1 MKRFIKSSIK
11 SLVTATK
18 HTLLRWRSSTA
29 WAKIH
34 DRLQQYAISPRL
46 HHPGRVMLKLKC
58 FIKSSIKSLVTATK
72 HTLQRWRSSTA
83 WAKIHDRLQQYAIS
97 PRLHHPGR
105 VMLKL
110 KCFIKSSIKSL
121 VTATKHTLLRWRSS
135 TVWAKI
141 HDRLQQYAILARLHQ
156 PIGIFLLLWPT
167 LWALWLAAK
176 GFPDL
181 VTLLVFVCG
190 VVLMRSASVAL
201 NDIADRKFDG
211 HVKRTRNRPIPTKRV
226 TPAEAL
232 AVAATLIAIAF
243 LLVLMMNALTVLLAF
258 VALLLAGIYPFVK
271 RYTYLPQFFLG
282 LAFAWPIPMAFAA
295 TTGAVS
301 QTAWLLMI
309 ATILWVVVY
318 DTMYAMVDREDDLK
332 IGVKST
338 AILFDDADR
347 FIIGILQLL
356 TLLTLIMVGY
366 QAKLGHFYF
375 IGLGSGACLFVYQLW
390 LIRDRQPEHCMR
402 AFLNNHW
409 FGLSVFAGLFLNF
422 RQ

>member
-1 MKRFIKSSIK
+1 
-11 SLVTATK
+11 
-18 HTLLRWRSSTA
+18 
-29 WAKIH
+29 
-34 DRLQQYAISPRL
+34 
-46 HHPGRVMLKLKC
+46 
-58 FIKSSIKSLVTATK
+58 
-72 HTLQRWRSSTA
+72 
-83 WAKIHDRLQQYAIS
+83 
-97 PRLHHPGR
+97 
-105 VMLKL
+105 
-110 KCFIKSSIKSL
+110 
-121 VTATKHTLLRWRSS
+121 
-135 TVWAKI
+135 
-141 HDRLQQYAILARLHQ
+141 
-156 PIGIFLLLWPT
+156 
-167 LWALWLAAK
+167 
-176 GFPDL
+176 
-181 VTLLVFVCG
+181 
-190 VVLMRSASVAL
+190 MRSAGVAL

-211 HVKRTRNRPIPTKRV
+211 HIKRTRNRPIPTKRV
-226 TPAEAL
+226 TPVEAL
-232 AVAATLIAIAF
+232 AVATTLIVIAF

-309 ATILWVVVY
+309 ATIFWVVVY

-366 QAKLGHFYF
+366 QAKLGHLYF
-375 IGLGSGACLFVYQLW
+375 ISLGSGACLFVYQLW